1 MGSLGI
7 AAWILVAGAWAG
19 TPKASSELKDTA
31 GTKHTAAQAFDGLL
45 DTGWAE
51 GDMGPGTGS
60 WIELALDGPTDVQS
74 ISLWPGNLS
83 LGERS
88 AREYGRPR
96 LIKVS
101 LLDTGG
107 EPVVVDVTVLDPGE
121 RGPLRTDVDIAGTAR
136 RIRIDVVEARE
147 GGVFNDMFIA
157 EVAVNFVKGD
167 APKSVEKLT
176 AWQDSAAGKDAAEKN
191 RVEVVALYE
200 KVKSEAE
207 GYTDAFKELMT
218 RAGEG
223 APYLRKQ
230 VLALAPAGF
239 RVLALPPDDVAVD
252 ALLKIKD
259 SNAIP
264 AIERA
269 ALRSR
274 GTEARKLLGQV
285 EVFRAYQDLVGGG
298 RFNIP
303 PYGST
308 GWEKGA
314 LQGFGEP
321 LPIEIDAWGNVYVAD
336 VANHRVQRFDTQ
348 GVVQQ
353 QWGHAEAGITN
364 TWYTDSKRTHYVAGS
379 LPGTG
384 AGEFS
389 TPVALARIPGK
400 EGDSLAVLDAKGR
413 VSVIDA
419 DGKLTPLVTLPF
431 EDGLVPGVGGEGH
444 LEYSPKGG
452 GRFISIWG
460 NEGWVHDATGAE
472 LGHFELEDGS
482 PTGSMLLKNG
492 KLALIYGKQLVMYS
506 LDGYRHG
513 DLMNGVLGGGFEA
526 WDITV
531 DLEGKVW
538 VVTDKGWLYKLKKPG
553 VIDFGVQVAETSL
566 DAPRVAVID
575 GMAFITDRDAILRVD
590 ALELRASQ
598 DLAAAEASTAE

>member
-1 MGSLGI
+1 MSSLGI
-7 AAWILVAGAWAG
+7 AAWVLAATVQAG
-19 TPKASSELKDTA
+19 TPKASSELKDTSGA
-31 GTKHTAAQAFDGLL
+31 KHPAAQAFDGLL

-51 GDMGPGTGS
+51 GDMGSGTGS
-60 WIELALDGPTDVQS
+60 WIELTLDGPTEVQS
-74 ISLWPGNLS
+74 ISLWPGNMTQ
-83 LGERS
+83 GERS
-88 AREYGRPR
+88 LREFGRPR
-96 LIKVS
+96 QIKVS
-101 LLDTGG
+101 LLDGG
-107 EPVVVDVTVLDPGE
+107 EDVSVDVTCLDPGE

-136 RIRIDVVEARE
+136 KIRIDVVEARE

-157 EVAVNFVKGD
+157 EIAINFTKGD
-167 APKSVEKLT
+167 APRSVEKLT
-176 AWQDSAAGKDAAEKN
+176 AWQESDAGKAAAEKN
-191 RVEVVALYE
+191 RVEVVALYD
-200 KVKSEAE
+200 KVKAEAE
-207 GYTDAFKELMT
+207 GYTDAFKELMS
-218 RAGEG
+218 RAGDG

-230 VLALAPAGF
+230 VVALAPAGF

-274 GTEARKLLGQV
+274 GPEARKLLGQV

-303 PYGST
+303 PFGST

-321 LPIEIDAWGNVYVAD
+321 LPIEVDAWGNLYVAD
-336 VANHRVQRFDTQ
+336 VANHRVQRFSRD
-348 GVVQQ
+348 GLVEQ
-353 QWGHAEAGITN
+353 QWGHPEPGITN
-364 TWYTDSKRTHYVAGS
+364 SWFTDSKRVHYVAGS
-379 LPGTG
+379 MPGT
-384 AGEFS
+384 AIGEFS

-400 EGDSLAVLDAKGR
+400 EGDGMAVLDAKGR
-413 VSVIDA
+413 ISVIDA
-419 DGKLTPLVTLPF
+419 QGKLSLLVSLPY

-460 NEGWVHDATGAE
+460 NEGWVHDREGVE
-472 LGHFELEDGS
+472 LGHFELEDGA

-526 WDITV
+526 WDIAV
-531 DLEGKVW
+531 DLEGKPW
-538 VVTDKGWLYKLKKPG
+538 VVTDKGWVYKLKKPG
-553 VIDFGVQVAETSL
+553 VIDFGVQIADTSL
-566 DAPRVAVID
+566 EVPRLAVFD
-575 GMAFITDRDAILRVD
+575 GVVFVTERDVIRRAD
-590 ALELRASQ
+590 ALELRATQ